1 MKREDRIKALRRECL
16 EEVGSEIEV
25 TGEVGKIFEFRS
37 KFNLKQTSY
46 CYYGK
51 IISKDL
57 PNFKKR
63 ELRQD
68 FRIVWVTLD
77 EAISK
82 IKNDQPN
89 NYEGVFI
96 KERDLCFL
104 ENYKLIL
111 NIS

>member
-1 MKREDRIKALRRECL
+1 M

-37 KFNLKQTSY
+37 KLNLKQTSY

-57 PNFKKR
+57 PNFTKK
-63 ELRQD
+63 ELSQD
-68 FRIVWVTLD
+68 FRIVWATLD
-77 EAISK
+77 EAILK

-89 NYEGVFI
+89 NYEGIFI

-104 ENYKLIL
+104 KKAKLIL
-111 NIS
+111 TT